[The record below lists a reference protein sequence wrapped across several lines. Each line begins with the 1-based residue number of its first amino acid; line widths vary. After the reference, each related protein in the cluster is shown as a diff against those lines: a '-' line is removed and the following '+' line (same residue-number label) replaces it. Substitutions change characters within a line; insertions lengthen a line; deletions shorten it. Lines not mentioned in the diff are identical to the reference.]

1 MVSPPSS
8 SVVLPPSSPPLP
20 LPPSSSSSTHS
31 PPLSLPP
38 SSELNNNDS
47 FVVPSSS
54 QMVDLVSLLHLSDPS
69 TLSEGEDQVSHAS
82 SLESLIPRMGSHS
95 PVPSHDSSHSISAST
110 SCSSSSFEMAS
121 TSSFSEEDA
130 RPSIPTSLSLH
141 TLPSR
146 HLSNPIRDSIDREIS
161 QLDTSLSSFD
171 FSSLEHK
178 LVQSKATEKEQA
190 RKRLGEEVRRRL
202 AMEVDSQPC
211 SSFSSSSSS
220 FFPSIRPLKSALG
233 KRLQVASSQLQV
245 CYMNDLSESPSSSDG
260 EEEEGGRI
268 PSFPSSKSVPDFKE
282 AAARAR
288 FLRRSAIHG
297 KRLTPEEREDLL
309 RAETI
314 AVRSVASN
322 EGRRTVDELREQ
334 RRMREGER
342 RRHSRHLLS
351 KMPIDTLREIHEG
364 FEDRIEATNAQLVS
378 LLMARD
384 SLHMERDS
392 ILVDIGDV
400 VEGHRSKQID
410 IPTLLR
416 LQDTNPHV
424 PHDLSTPT

>member
-8 SVVLPPSSPPLP
+8 LVLSSLLPPSSLHPP
-20 LPPSSSSSTHS
+20 PP
-31 PPLSLPP
+31 PPFPPTPP

-47 FVVPSSS
+47 FVSSSS

-82 SLESLIPRMGSHS
+82 SLESLIPLRGSHS
-95 PVPSHDSSHSISAST
+95 PVLSHSSSHSISAST

-121 TSSFSEEDA
+121 TSSVSEEDI

-141 TLPSR
+141 TMPSR
-146 HLSNPIRDSIDREIS
+146 HLSNPIRESIDREIN
-161 QLDTSLSSFD
+161 QLDTSLPSID
-171 FSSLEHK
+171 FSSLEQK
-178 LVQSKATEKEQA
+178 LVQSKVNEKEEA
-190 RKRLGEEVRRRL
+190 RRRLGEEVRRRL
-202 AMEVDSQPC
+202 AMEIDTHPST
-211 SSFSSSSSS
+211 SSSSS
-220 FFPSIRPLKSALG
+220 PSPFLPSGRPLKSTLG
-233 KRLQVASSQLQV
+233 KRLQVASSHLQV
-245 CYMNDLSESPSSSDG
+245 CYMNDLSESGSSSED
-260 EEEEGGRI
+260 EDDSTI
-268 PSFPSSKSVPDFKE
+268 PSLPSSKSVPDFKE

-288 FLRRSAIHG
+288 FLRRSAING

-314 AVRSVASN
+314 AVRSVAST
-322 EGRRTVDELREQ
+322 EGKRTVDELRED
-334 RRMREGER
+334 RKRREGER

-351 KMPIDTLREIHEG
+351 RMTIHSLREIHEG
-364 FEDRIEATNAQLVS
+364 LEDRIEATNAQLVS

-392 ILVDIGDV
+392 ILVDIGDI
-400 VEGHRSKQID
+400 VEGHRSTQID

-416 LQDTNPHV
+416 LQDTNPRV

>member
-8 SVVLPPSSPPLP
+8 LVLSSLPPSSLHPPPPPPPP
-20 LPPSSSSSTHS
+20 LPPSS
-31 PPLSLPP
+31 P

-47 FVVPSSS
+47 FIPSSS
-54 QMVDLVSLLHLSDPS
+54 SMVDLVSLLHLSDPS
-69 TLSEGEDQVSHAS
+69 PPSEGGQISHAS
-82 SLESLIPRMGSHS
+82 SLESLLPLRGSHS
-95 PVPSHDSSHSISAST
+95 PVLSHSSSHSISAST

-121 TSSFSEEDA
+121 TSSSFEDDV

-141 TLPSR
+141 TLPPR
-146 HLSNPIRDSIDREIS
+146 PHLSAPIRESIDREIS
-161 QLDTSLSSFD
+161 QLDTALPSID
-171 FSSLEHK
+171 FSSLEQRI
-178 LVQSKATEKEQA
+178 VQSKNNEKEEA
-190 RKRLGEEVRRRL
+190 RRRFGEEVRRRL
-202 AMEVDSQPC
+202 AMEIDTHPSTSSPS
-211 SSFSSSSSS
+211 SSFSPFSPSS
-220 FFPSIRPLKSALG
+220 FLPSGRPLKSTLG
-233 KRLQVASSQLQV
+233 KRLQVASSHLQV
-245 CYMNDLSESPSSSDG
+245 CYMNDLSSSGSSSED
-260 EEEEGGRI
+260 EDDSVL
-268 PSFPSSKSVPDFKE
+268 PSLPSSKSVPDFKE

-288 FLRRSAIHG
+288 FLRRSAIQG

-314 AVRSVASN
+314 AVRSVAST
-322 EGRRTVDELREQ
+322 EGKRTVEELREE
-334 RRMREGER
+334 RKRREGER

-351 KMPIDTLREIHEG
+351 KMTIHSLREIHEG

-392 ILVDIGDV
+392 ILVDIGDI
-400 VEGHRSKQID
+400 VEGHRSTQID

-416 LQDTNPHV
+416 LQDTNPAV